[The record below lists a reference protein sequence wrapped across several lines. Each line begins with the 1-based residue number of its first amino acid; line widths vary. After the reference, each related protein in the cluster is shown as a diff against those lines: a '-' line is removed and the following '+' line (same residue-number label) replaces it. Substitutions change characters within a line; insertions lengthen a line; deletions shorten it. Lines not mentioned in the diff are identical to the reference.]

1 MPRDLYYARIPYDN
15 AKAINWDEVM
25 ENSWDTARWDTEQTE
40 VMVHWV
46 GETPTSISKI
56 LGAIK
61 SEPQTH
67 TKEYDYIKKSEEGK
81 SKWEVRPIAPPK
93 PKEKKK

>member
-1 MPRDLYYARIPYDN
+1 MPRDLYYARIPIAN
-15 AKAINWDEVM
+15 AKEIVFKEVM
-25 ENSWDTARWDTEQTE
+25 ENSWDTARWDTDQTE
-40 VMVHWV
+40 VLVHWV
-46 GETPTSISKI
+46 GETPPSISKI

-67 TKEYDYIKKSEEGK
+67 TQEYDYIKKSEEGK
-81 SKWEVRPIAPPK
+81 SKWEERPVAPPK